1 MPVELPANAEKA
13 AISYLA
19 AAYPGAGFTGVTVA
33 TRVPNP
39 RPAGALVVVRRDG
52 GGIADVVTDV
62 PRLNVQVWDATVE
75 GAHDLAVTTAQLLAE
90 ASGVV
95 APGVSVREAR
105 LFSLSNVPDSATDSP
120 RWVITC
126 QWATRREP

>member
-1 MPVELPANAEKA
+1 MHELPANAEKA
-13 AISYLA
+13 AIGYLA
-19 AAYPGAGFTGVTVA
+19 AAYPGLGFTGVTLA

-39 RPAGALVVVRRDG
+39 RPTGPLVVVRRDG

-62 PRLNVQVWDATVE
+62 PRLNVQVWGVSPEA
-75 GAHDLAVTTAQLLAE
+75 AHDLAATTAQLLAD
-90 ASGVV
+90 AAGAVTS
-95 APGVSVREAR
+95 GVSVREAR
-105 LFSLSNVPDSATDSP
+105 VFSMSNVPDAATDNP